1 MKKTVPCGAVFCVWR
16 GDEEKR
22 VACGRQMRE
31 EGKRNVPGCRAVIWA
46 GRRPWRGRSEK
57 EEHRD
62 NSPGKLMFSRL
73 SVS

>member
-31 EGKRNVPGCRAVIWA
+31 EGA
-46 GRRPWRGRSEK
+46 
-57 EEHRD
+57 
-62 NSPGKLMFSRL
+62 L
-73 SVS
+73 SLE